1 MAINKRERKTFRRVK
16 VDSKDSVDIP
26 NANKLDTESPELDV
40 KESNVNSVLSAD
52 NVASVAGDGVA
63 LAQEQEFSPKE
74 VVGLGSDNEDTGS
87 NLSDSTLAANLEESA
102 SVDSVLSADAEKT
115 NASGEVG
122 LETKSDN
129 AIASDTSL
137 SSTNNDLAQVDSNLM
152 ASAENAEID
161 SSLTAAAELSAPVDS
176 QLSDDD
182 QHDAEIADASLQ
194 ANQDVNSSDSTLK
207 GDRDVAGVDS
217 TLTGD
222 GADTNANDANLSAT
236 NRSSASEDES
246 SDDESEVITTKQ
258 KLDQKLALLSQTQK
272 MSKRAYMLSQE
283 LSKQKTDSGAEVPS
297 VTVKPKLE
305 LGDLSD
311 RLVSRINESKW
322 SALNNVSV
330 TNQISNLRDALS
342 KRTKP

>member
-1 MAINKRERKTFRRVK
+1 
-16 VDSKDSVDIP
+16 
-26 NANKLDTESPELDV
+26 
-40 KESNVNSVLSAD
+40 
-52 NVASVAGDGVA
+52 
-63 LAQEQEFSPKE
+63 
-74 VVGLGSDNEDTGS
+74 
-87 NLSDSTLAANLEESA
+87 
-102 SVDSVLSADAEKT
+102 
-115 NASGEVG
+115 
-122 LETKSDN
+122 
-129 AIASDTSL
+129 
-137 SSTNNDLAQVDSNLM
+137 
-152 ASAENAEID
+152 
-161 SSLTAAAELSAPVDS
+161 LSAPVDS

-207 GDRDVAGVDS
+207 GDREVAGVDA

-222 GADTNANDANLSAT
+222 GADAHANDANLSAT

-246 SDDESEVITTKQ
+246 ADEESEVITTKQ

-283 LSKQKTDSGAEVPS
+283 LRKQKTDSGAEVPS

>member
-16 VDSKDSVDIP
+16 VDSKDSVDLP
-26 NANKLDTESPELDV
+26 NANKVDAELPELDD
-40 KESNVNSVLSAD
+40 KELTVNSVLSGD
-52 NVASVAGDGVA
+52 DVASVAGDGVA
-63 LAQEQEFSPKE
+63 LAQEQEFSPTE
-74 VVGLGSDNEDTGS
+74 VVGLGADNEDAES
-87 NLSDSTLAANLEESA
+87 NLSDSVLAANLEEAA
-102 SVDSVLSADAEKT
+102 SVDSVLSANAEEIK
-115 NASGEVG
+115 ASGEVG
-122 LETKSDN
+122 LEAKSDN
-129 AIASDTSL
+129 VITSDTSL
-137 SSTNNDLAQVDSNLM
+137 SSTNNDSAQVDSNLK

-161 SSLTAAAELSAPVDS
+161 SSLAAAAELNAPVDS
-176 QLSDDD
+176 QLLADD
-182 QHDAEIADASLQ
+182 QHDAEMADASLQ

-207 GDRDVAGVDS
+207 GDRDVAGVDA
-217 TLTGD
+217 TLRGD
-222 GADTNANDANLSAT
+222 GADTHANDANLSAT
-236 NRSSASEDES
+236 NKSSVSEDES
-246 SDDESEVITTKQ
+246 SDEESEVITTKQ